1 MYSVSRIPRPRHT
14 QEPPR
19 AMFDRLL
26 KELER
31 ISPNHPALNT
41 MFDTLAVDRLEDI
54 LNYEKHVRL
63 AATEP
68 SPE

>member
-1 MYSVSRIPRPRHT
+1 
-14 QEPPR
+14 
-19 AMFDRLL
+19 
-26 KELER
+26 
-31 ISPNHPALNT
+31 

>member
-1 MYSVSRIPRPRHT
+1 
-14 QEPPR
+14 
-19 AMFDRLL
+19 MFDRLL